1 MFTVLCRNTSRLSE
15 LINRLL
21 ESQSGKHSGG
31 LSFSEIDTMT
41 VKTALQDTPSV
52 KTSENAFTLLI
63 VDDNA
68 DILTYLKRILSPF
81 YNVVEASDGNLGLQ
95 TAEKEVPDLII
106 SDIMMPVMD
115 GLEFCRRVKEN
126 IITSHI
132 PVILLT
138 ARSLDENF
146 VEGFKS
152 GADAYITKPFSEN
165 LLLARIDN
173 LLKNRHLLKNIWE
186 KVSEPVA
193 KEQPEIKEEEVSA
206 PAIVEDAFI
215 KRFKEY
221 VDKNLADSELS
232 VETIAAD
239 LGLSRVQLYRKIK
252 ALTGCTPV
260 DLLRK
265 ARLSLGKEMLKDCTK
280 SVSEV
285 AYACGF
291 TSPAYFTKCF
301 KDEYGVAPGDGRK

>member
-1 MFTVLCRNTSRLSE
+1 MVNDL
-15 LINRLL
+15 
-21 ESQSGKHSGG
+21 K
-31 LSFSEIDTMT
+31 
-41 VKTALQDTPSV
+41 
-52 KTSENAFTLLI
+52 
-63 VDDNA
+63 
-68 DILTYLKRILSPF
+68 YLKKGGRITTAGALIA
-81 YNVVEASDGNLGLQ
+81 NVMNLKPVLQ
-95 TAEKEVPDLII
+95 IQGDKL
-106 SDIMMPVMD
+106 
-115 GLEFCRRVKEN
+115 
-126 IITSHI
+126 
-132 PVILLT
+132 
-138 ARSLDENF
+138 
-146 VEGFKS
+146 
-152 GADAYITKPFSEN
+152 DAYAKCRGIKS
-165 LLLARIDN
+165 
-173 LLKNRHLLKNIWE
+173 
-186 KVSEPVA
+186 A
-193 KEQPEIKEEEVSA
+193 KETMIAAMHRDFDE
-206 PAIVEDAFI
+206 
-215 KRFKEY
+215 RFKEY